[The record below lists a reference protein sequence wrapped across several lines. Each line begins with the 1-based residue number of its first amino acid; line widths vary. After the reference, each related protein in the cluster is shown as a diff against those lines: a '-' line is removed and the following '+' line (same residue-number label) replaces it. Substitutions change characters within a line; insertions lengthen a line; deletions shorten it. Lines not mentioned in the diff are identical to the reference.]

1 MPRSCVGRFGG
12 GPQNPYCA
20 GNPRIHEQNFLK
32 RQEPLQGSPDR
43 LAACTQKLPS
53 EVPAIVQLFANWRN
67 LVIRSYAKCLYF
79 QRFVNGTPFAFSI
92 SESAKMLRIE

>member
-1 MPRSCVGRFGG
+1 MPRSCGGRFGG
-12 GPQNPYCA
+12 GGKAQCA
-20 GNPRIHEQNFLK
+20 AVNPRIQDQSFK
-32 RQEPLQGSPDR
+32 DRQEPLQGSPDR